1 MGLGGTRGGA
11 ARLEAGTGL
20 GEARRE
26 AGGLREQRVPKKAKG
41 RQVGT
46 GAETD

>member
-1 MGLGGTRGGA
+1 MRLGETRGGA
-11 ARLEAGTGL
+11 ARLAAGTGL

-41 RQVGT
+41 KER
-46 GAETD
+46 D